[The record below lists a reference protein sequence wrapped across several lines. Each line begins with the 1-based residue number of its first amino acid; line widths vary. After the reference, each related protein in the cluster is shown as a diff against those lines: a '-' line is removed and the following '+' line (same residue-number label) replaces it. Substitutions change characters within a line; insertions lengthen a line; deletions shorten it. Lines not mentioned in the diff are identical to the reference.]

1 MLNRFA
7 RLFCFICCASSP
19 FFSMAEE
26 SRYLSRDFEF
36 EVGSREHLFGH
47 RVVLRSEPSKQSAP
61 VDTLSIDSEL
71 TILEK
76 TEKIE
81 TVDGN
86 ASHWY
91 KVKHRKGIG
100 YVLAH
105 FIALDR
111 SVLADAG
118 YLVRYSAQPEA
129 ENGQVEYR
137 LVQESHSYLEGSIAA
152 RTYAFGIQTYDDR
165 GLEGVHS
172 MLQIHFHAEAC
183 GVNGGSVYVFHVND
197 KLLPIADLSSVS
209 EAGLFWFRENLIF
222 PTDEQGEPGVVFYI
236 REHGEY
242 LDEEMNWEELK
253 ITKRRIAWY
262 SDHFEP
268 SIDILQAD

>member
-1 MLNRFA
+1 MLNQFA
-7 RLFCFICCASSP
+7 RLFCFVWCASSP
-19 FFSMAEE
+19 FLSLADE

-36 EVGSREHLFGH
+36 EIGSHEHLFGH
-47 RVVLRSEPSKQSAP
+47 RVVLRSEPSKQSIP
-61 VDTLSIDSEL
+61 LDTLSIDSEL

-76 TEKIE
+76 MEKIE
-81 TVDGN
+81 TIDGN
-86 ASHWY
+86 SSHWY
-91 KVKHRKGIG
+91 KVKHRKTVG

-111 SVLADAG
+111 SVLDG
-118 YLVRYSAQPEA
+118 VVYLVRYTVQAET
-129 ENGQVEYR
+129 ENGRVEYR
-137 LVQESHSYLEGSIAA
+137 LVRANQSYLEGTVPA

-165 GLEGVHS
+165 GLEGVQS

-183 GVNGGSVYVFHVND
+183 GVNGGSVYIFHVDDN
-197 KLLPIADLSSVS
+197 LLPIADLSSVS
-209 EAGLFWFRENLIF
+209 EAGLFWFSEHLIF
-222 PTDEQGEPGVVFYI
+222 PTDEQGEPGVVFYF

-253 ITKRRIAWY
+253 ITKRRITWY